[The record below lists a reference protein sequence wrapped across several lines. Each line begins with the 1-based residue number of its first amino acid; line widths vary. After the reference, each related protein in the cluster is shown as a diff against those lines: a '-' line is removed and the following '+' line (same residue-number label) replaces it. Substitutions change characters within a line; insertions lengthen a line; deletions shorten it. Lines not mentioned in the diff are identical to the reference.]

1 MGATEQLID
10 SLLAL
15 PGERLLEYV
24 AGFAPTGDGPAR
36 KLHAVAT
43 ADGDGAATARLLAA
57 DPNVDVDAVDER
69 GCTALMHAA
78 RLGNAE
84 TVQALLQGGAR
95 PELLNADGE
104 TALHLALAH
113 GQDRCVALLAS
124 DGRAA
129 AVRTRDGGVTALMM
143 AVAAGAGAAT
153 VAMLCR
159 ACCQSQLA
167 LQRTDVLGRTAL
179 IHACMGGNAGAA
191 KLLLE
196 SKADPDVAD
205 VDCSTALHAA
215 AEHGALEC
223 AALLLRGG
231 ARPDAEDAAGLTPLG
246 VAERAAGDSLRHLA
260 TLELLESFGDGE
272 DLTGEV
278 LSASSAV
285 QNLPGPRA
293 VLDVLSELKWQ
304 PAGVALQAHEAA
316 GVRKPR
322 PFSQAAG
329 EGTTQSSFEHKV
341 PRVVLE
347 RIYRRQRRDSGQRA
361 ELAADAA
368 VRVAVQPASDVI
380 STTGAAWPAE
390 VFDRLTAQAPERPT
404 PHVAAS
410 KRKEPHG
417 ARVRRVLDAETPTFT
432 DVLAA
437 VALAA
442 DMRRGRVPAAAL
454 PPNALP
460 ALVARAVEQLT
471 AQLSQASNGDD
482 VEEMGRVLQSA
493 RSGKGELT
501 AAMGGAELQ
510 RSVGEALQTAVHEC
524 EARRAACRS
533 AHRKLHAAWRAG
545 DPSAI
550 VSSIEAAE
558 ALSLPQT
565 TGNDAAPGPLA
576 HLARDFKARHKGL
589 RDAQDLL
596 CEACARISDGVPINA
611 DALAHARDVI
621 ETCVRY
627 EATAKSREF
636 AQLSAAVAEVQAM
649 AEAGKENHGRSEGN
663 QDGNEDK
670 GGRPPLRTARARR
683 DREAK
688 ALQARRSVEV
698 SRYAS
703 GRARVQRTE
712 ARHQR
717 AREKRGEMAQ
727 TEEQRLEEL
736 AASAT
741 TGDRACAITGSAER
755 TARLA
760 AYHERRDKAVRTKEQ
775 LRETAVAAAVASAA
789 ARDRQAEEHRA
800 RLVAQRQANAA
811 ARAQRKSI
819 SPRASVQR
827 SAGVVDPIGASGGE
841 PVEVKG
847 SAAFLTTSREQ
858 RESSV
863 VVFRGGPNR
872 TGAQPFFYSRSVGG
886 DHRDSGDADGETEK
900 TERAGGWVAVADAGG
915 SATRRVGGRALR
927 MPGRRQ
933 RKESQG

>member
-1 MGATEQLID
+1 MI
-10 SLLAL
+10 
-15 PGERLLEYV
+15 
-24 AGFAPTGDGPAR
+24 
-36 KLHAVAT
+36 HA
-43 ADGDGAATARLLAA
+43 
-57 DPNVDVDAVDER
+57 
-69 GCTALMHAA
+69 CI
-78 RLGNAE
+78 
-84 TVQALLQGGAR
+84 GG
-95 PELLNADGE
+95 
-104 TALHLALAH
+104 H
-113 GQDRCVALLAS
+113 
-124 DGRAA
+124 
-129 AVRTRDGGVTALMM
+129 
-143 AVAAGAGAAT
+143 AGAA
-153 VAMLCR
+153 
-159 ACCQSQLA
+159 
-167 LQRTDVLGRTAL
+167 
-179 IHACMGGNAGAA
+179 N
-191 KLLLE
+191 LLLE
-196 SKADPDVAD
+196 RKADPDAASRD
-205 VDCSTALHAA
+205 ASTALHAA

-231 ARPDAEDAAGLTPLG
+231 ARPDAQDAAGLTPLG
-246 VAERAAGDSLRHLA
+246 LAERSAGGSLRHLA

-278 LSASSAV
+278 LSASGAV

-361 ELAADAA
+361 ELAAADA
-368 VRVAVQPASDVI
+368 VRLPVQPDVI

-390 VFDRLTAQAPERPT
+390 VFDRLTAAQAPERLA

-437 VALAA
+437 VALAT
-442 DMRRGRVPAAAL
+442 DMRRGRIPAAAL

-482 VEEMGRVLQSA
+482 VEEMGRVLQSV

-545 DPSAI
+545 DPSGIERSI
-550 VSSIEAAE
+550 VAAE

-621 ETCVRY
+621 GTCVRY

-636 AQLSAAVAEVQAM
+636 AQLSAAVAEIQAM
-649 AEAGKENHGRSEGN
+649 AEAGKENRHDGRSAGN
-663 QDGNEDK
+663 QDGKGEK

-703 GRARVQRTE
+703 GRARAQRTE

-741 TGDRACAITGSAER
+741 TGDRARASTDSAER

-775 LRETAVAAAVASAA
+775 LRETAVAAAVASSA

-800 RLVAQRQANAA
+800 RLAAQRQANAA

-863 VVFRGGPNR
+863 VVFRGGANR

-886 DHRDSGDADGETEK
+886 GDHRDSGDADGETET
-900 TERAGGWVAVADAGG
+900 TERAGGWRRDG
-915 SATRRVGGRALR
+915 SAAARRVGGRALR
-927 MPGRRQ
+927 LPGRRQ